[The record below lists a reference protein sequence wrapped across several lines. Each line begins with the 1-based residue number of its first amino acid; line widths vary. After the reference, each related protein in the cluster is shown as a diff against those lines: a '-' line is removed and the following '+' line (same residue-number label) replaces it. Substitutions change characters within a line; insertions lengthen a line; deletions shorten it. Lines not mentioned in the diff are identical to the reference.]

1 MPTHD
6 SHRDTPR
13 ARNTPELSTSTRIT
27 SVQKT
32 SVQKTSV
39 QKTSAQKTS
48 AQHAK
53 PARRTHRRLLAP
65 PLAQKNGIDPIQLV
79 LPHPEELPEELA
91 PGGRAPATIADYL
104 IARFYPNDPQII
116 HSRFETG
123 EVRLDDGTVLT
134 ASSPYAPGERIWY
147 FRELADEPELP
158 SDMPVLYEDEHV
170 LAIDKPHFLPTTPRG
185 SYIAQTALTKLRVRE
200 GNPLLIPIHRLDR
213 PTAGVLLFAKTV
225 QARRPFQMMFQH
237 RLVSKTY
244 RAVAPVPADP
254 TAAEQALSAEGL
266 RVRSHI
272 QKVRD
277 VLQVRQLS
285 ETECV
290 ARGVEPNTL
299 TTARIL
305 ETFTPDPAEAEA
317 WGVEPGCP
325 WGLYDLAPH
334 TGKTHQL
341 RAHLNLLGAPI
352 LGDVLYPRVLPDGP
366 DRSEHPLQ
374 LLAYTLSFEHPI
386 TGEPIS
392 LRSGRTLSA
401 WESKNSA
408 VWEAS

>member
-1 MPTHD
+1 MPTHK
-6 SHRDTPR
+6 SHHATAKTHNATAKTHNAP
-13 ARNTPELSTSTRIT
+13 ARNT
-27 SVQKT
+27 
-32 SVQKTSV
+32 
-39 QKTSAQKTS
+39 SAQS
-48 AQHAK
+48 ASTQHTK
-53 PARRTHRRLLAP
+53 PARRAHRHLLAP

-79 LPHPEELPEELA
+79 LPQPEELPEALA
-91 PGGRAPATIADYL
+91 PGGRAPTTIADYL

-116 HSRFETG
+116 HARFKTS

-158 SDMPVLYEDEHV
+158 SDLPVLFEDEHV

-185 SYIAQTALTKLRVRE
+185 AYIAQTALTKLRVRE

-225 QARRPFQMMFQH
+225 EARRPFQMMFQH
-237 RLVSKTY
+237 RQVSKTY
-244 RAVAPVPADP
+244 RAVAPVPADA
-254 TAAEQALSAEGL
+254 AAEQALSTEGL
-266 RVRSHI
+266 LVRSHI

-277 VLQVRQLS
+277 VLQVQQLS
-285 ETECV
+285 EAEC
-290 ARGVEPNTL
+290 AAQGVEPNTL

-305 ETFTPDPAEAEA
+305 ETFTPSPAEAEA
-317 WGVEPGCP
+317 WGTEPGRP
-325 WGLYDLAPH
+325 WGLYELAPH

-341 RAHLNLLGAPI
+341 RAHLNLLGTPI

-366 DRSEHPLQ
+366 DRPDYPLQ
-374 LLAYTLSFEHPI
+374 LLAHTLSFKHPI

-392 LRSGRTLSA
+392 LHSGRTLSA
-401 WESKNSA
+401 WESKNNA
-408 VWEAS
+408 VREAS

>member
-13 ARNTPELSTSTRIT
+13 ARNTPELSTSARSA

-32 SVQKTSV
+32 SVQ
-39 QKTSAQKTS
+39 
-48 AQHAK
+48 HAK
-53 PARRTHRRLLAP
+53 PTRRTHRRLLAP

-79 LPHPEELPEELA
+79 LPHPEELPEALA

-134 ASSPYAPGERIWY
+134 TSSPYAPGERIWY
-147 FRELADEPELP
+147 FRELADEPKLP

-254 TAAEQALSAEGL
+254 TAAEQALSTEGL

-305 ETFTPDPAEAEA
+305 ETFTPNPAEAEA
-317 WGVEPGCP
+317 WGVESGRP

-366 DRSEHPLQ
+366 DRPERPLQ

>member
-32 SVQKTSV
+32 SA

-48 AQHAK
+48 VQHAK

-123 EVRLDDGTVLT
+123 EVRLDDGTVPT
-134 ASSPYAPGERIWY
+134 ASSPYAPGERIRY